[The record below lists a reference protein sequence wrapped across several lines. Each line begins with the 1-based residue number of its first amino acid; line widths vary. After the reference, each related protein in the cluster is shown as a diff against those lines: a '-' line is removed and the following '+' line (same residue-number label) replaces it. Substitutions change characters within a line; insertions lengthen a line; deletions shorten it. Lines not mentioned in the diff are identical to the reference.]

1 MQRQTRI
8 GMQAECNRCG
18 RHREPV
24 FHIPLYVRITH
35 VHAPPRRCLPTPITG
50 PHWLTHT
57 AMPPPCAWSGR
68 NGEYMHKKYRSARTS
83 GWAVV
88 TARFDMRILPKLNTN
103 AHACEHLQGPHASPS
118 WPFIAMYNSIKVSA
132 IMATTYRIQPPA
144 LSYTLGTM
152 RRLSPRWLSIYSLP
166 HEGVHVQI
174 GAPPRVAPC
183 PMPPRALRRS
193 HATKCGTPRPSHP
206 TRR

>member
-103 AHACEHLQGPHASPS
+103 AHACEHLQGPHHRPGHSSPC
-118 WPFIAMYNSIKVSA
+118 
-132 IMATTYRIQPPA
+132 TTR
-144 LSYTLGTM
+144 S
-152 RRLSPRWLSIYSLP
+152 RS
-166 HEGVHVQI
+166 
-174 GAPPRVAPC
+174 
-183 PMPPRALRRS
+183 RRS
-193 HATKCGTPRPSHP
+193 WRPHTGYNP
-206 TRR
+206 PPFPILLEQ